1 MITTQEPRIRTVVG
15 WAQAFVEE
23 PKINAAVVEYF
34 VNGLVYPARKKD
46 IIKQAELN
54 RAPENVMAF
63 YMFRLPDH
71 QFNHPSD
78 ISFTAFASAYFFGQ
92 D

>member
-1 MITTQEPRIRTVVG
+1 MITVEKQQTKTVSG

-23 PKINAAVVEYF
+23 PKVNAAVIEYF
-34 VNGLVYPARKKD
+34 VSGVKYPASKEA
-46 IIKQAELN
+46 IIKKAEAN
-54 RAPENVMAF
+54 RAPENVMGF
-63 YMFRLPDH
+63 YVYRLPERTY
-71 QFNHPSD
+71 NHPSE